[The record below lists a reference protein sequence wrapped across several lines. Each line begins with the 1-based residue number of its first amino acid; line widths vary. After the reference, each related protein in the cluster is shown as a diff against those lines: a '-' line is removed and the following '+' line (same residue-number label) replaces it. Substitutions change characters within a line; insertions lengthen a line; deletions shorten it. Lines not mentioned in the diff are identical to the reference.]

1 MPHVLGHRPGD
12 ANWDEARGGGG
23 GIVKY
28 GDEYSGTSR
37 PPGGSGG
44 RDPGGRPAT
53 PSIYD
58 LGLGDLFKGTK
69 LETSWSTYLDEYDPR
84 KEELLRKQAGID
96 VGQLGEA
103 WDLRKGQLT
112 GAWDLQQE
120 QLGSAWDL
128 RSTQLGEAWQQQLGG
143 IGASYRT
150 QTGGLGQQWQSTQ
163 AGMGA
168 QARQGLGQINQM
180 GQQMAQRGRG
190 LTFGGEKQRIGKQSV
205 MQDYE
210 RQFGSAQGAYQQ
222 AMAGATT
229 GYKQGIGRGQLG
241 YEQNIES
248 GTQAYEQALA
258 KGQLGYEQAIDT
270 GQLGYQH
277 GQTDI
282 QQGLESDIFGAQSAW
297 EQRQKDLAFQML
309 GMGIF
314 SGDDWNDSQ
323 DDDYLD
329 PSNDDY

>member
-37 PPGGSGG
+37 PPGGQGG
-44 RDPGGRPAT
+44 RDPGGRPQY
-53 PSIYD
+53 PGIDD
-58 LGLGDLFKGTK
+58 LGLGALFKGTT
-69 LETSWSTYLDEYDPR
+69 LEDSWSTYLDEYDPR

-96 VGQLGEA
+96 IGQLGEA
-103 WDLRKGQLT
+103 WDLKK
-112 GAWDLQQE
+112 E

-128 RSTQLGEAWQQQLGG
+128 RQTQLGEAWQQQLGG

-168 QARQGLGQINQM
+168 QARQGLGQVSQM

-229 GYKQGIGRGQLG
+229 GYKESIGR
-241 YEQNIES
+241 
-248 GTQAYEQALA
+248 
-258 KGQLGYEQAIDT
+258 GQLGYEQAIDT
-270 GQLGYQH
+270 GQLGYQQAIDTGQLGYEH
-277 GQTDI
+277 GQIDI

>member
-1 MPHVLGHRPGD
+1 MPHVDINNPQMGHRPD
-12 ANWDEARGGGG
+12 WDEERGGGDV
-23 GIVKY
+23 VKY
-28 GDEYSGTSR
+28 GDEPSGPGR
-37 PPGGSGG
+37 PPGGAPQY
-44 RDPGGRPAT
+44 PGL
-53 PSIYD
+53 D
-58 LGLGDLFKGTK
+58 ELGLGALFEGTTF
-69 LETSWSTYLDEYDPR
+69 EDSWQKYFDEYDPR

-96 VGQLGEA
+96 IGQLGEA

-168 QARQGLGQINQM
+168 QARQGFGQVNQM

-229 GYKQGIGRGQLG
+229 GYKESIGR
-241 YEQNIES
+241 
-248 GTQAYEQALA
+248 
-258 KGQLGYEQAIDT
+258 GQLGYEQAIDT
-270 GQLGYQH
+270 GQLGYQQAIDTGRLGYQH

-282 QQGLESDIFGAQSAW
+282 QQGLESDIFGAQSVW

-314 SGDDWNDSQ
+314 
-323 DDDYLD
+323 DDDD
-329 PSNDDY
+329 QG